1 MPGGSA
7 LRGVPCRHHRL
18 WGPGCHRRRSL
29 IAVKGP
35 VTTASSSARPP
46 ATNSATC
53 RPRLHHGLHPR
64 PRRAPRHRPVT
75 MTELVAVPDTS
86 DAKCYNRPQ
95 RRDTFV
101 RRMQHAMSKPLH
113 LPDLT
118 ITGFRGIDQLSI
130 PRLGRVTLLAGKNG
144 VGKTTALEASRV
156 FAARGRFSALPE

>member
-1 MPGGSA
+1 
-7 LRGVPCRHHRL
+7 
-18 WGPGCHRRRSL
+18 
-29 IAVKGP
+29 
-35 VTTASSSARPP
+35 
-46 ATNSATC
+46 
-53 RPRLHHGLHPR
+53 
-64 PRRAPRHRPVT
+64 